1 MSSLEQANLLHYKI
15 FEAETAESKDR
26 IPLIILHGLL
36 GSMDNWRGQA
46 KRLSK
51 NRTVITMDLRNHGNS
66 PHLSGMS
73 YREMYEDVIKLLI
86 HLKIE
91 IFDCLGHSMGG
102 KVAMQMAL
110 ANAQMINHA
119 KNANGVDGS
128 NANVGVPRLNKL
140 IIVDI
145 APRSY
150 PLWHQQTLETV
161 LKAPVAELDSRQA
174 VDDYLQDT
182 IEDPTERGFMIKNL
196 RRANAND
203 DPNTGFRWKCNMS
216 EIARGYLKI
225 AGFNTAEDTF
235 NNKTLFMGGGDSP
248 YIREQDH
255 PIISSLFPQSTIITI
270 DNAGHLPHF
279 QQADEFYE
287 RVDGFLR

>member
-1 MSSLEQANLLHYKI
+1 MSETQTTDLLNYKI
-15 FEAETAESKDR
+15 YPAEDSSSQEST
-26 IPLIILHGLL
+26 PLIILHGLL

-66 PHLSGMS
+66 PHLAGMS
-73 YREMYEDVIKLLI
+73 YREMYEDVLTLLR

-91 IFDCLGHSMGG
+91 KFDCLGHSMGG

-110 ANAQMINHA
+110 ANGQSNSHVSAQEMDIPIL
-119 KNANGVDGS
+119 D
-128 NANVGVPRLNKL
+128 KL

-150 PLWHQQTLETV
+150 PLWHQHTLEAV
-161 LKAPVAELDSRQA
+161 MKAPLAELDSRDA
-174 VDDYLQDT
+174 IDDYLQDS
-182 IEDPTERGFMIKNL
+182 IEDATERGFMIKNL
-196 RRANAND
+196 RRANEND
-203 DPNTGFRWKCNMS
+203 EPSTGFRWKCNID

-225 AGFNTAEDTF
+225 AGFSTAEQTF

-255 PIISSLFPQSTIITI
+255 TIINSLFPNSTIITI
-270 DNAGHLPHF
+270 ENAGHLPHF
-279 QQADEFYE
+279 QQADEFFE